1 MKLPVKKVNEE
12 ENLLAEKQIS
22 FTNTVNFLEFTFGS
36 LITKGMLEL
45 SNNRIK
51 YPYLNVKESTLK
63 YLALLLKANNP
74 NNNAYAK
81 KKYGE
86 ILKEFV
92 KNSKL
97 PFELYN
103 VYENYNKEKDNPLH
117 KQLIRKQL
125 DTVSSKYDELME
137 KAKIQNN
144 TRFENFFRRPI
155 DNNNQNN
162 LG

>member
-1 MKLPVKKVNEE
+1 M
-12 ENLLAEKQIS
+12 
-22 FTNTVNFLEFTFGS
+22 
-36 LITKGMLEL
+36 
-45 SNNRIK
+45 
-51 YPYLNVKESTLK
+51 
-63 YLALLLKANNP
+63 
-74 NNNAYAK
+74 
-81 KKYGE
+81 
-86 ILKEFV
+86 

-155 DNNNQNN
+155 DNNNQNH